1 MGVEFPKVEYIIYNK
16 QEKLNKEQVGWYK
29 LLALRESVLN
39 LSIKDFV
46 GLDKDNS
53 QEIYVSSFLDSIFFN
68 IEKYLFDECEKPLL
82 FDDFVYIASVATKAL
97 KAIIEN
103 PSTKLIKVEEQV
115 KYNKI
120 TNSGIKTMQW
130 LAKRPGSTI
139 TEKISPK
146 NKVLTVSTKFSFDT
160 KENEASMYLYDV
172 LYRILGSRLFE
183 SKCKT
188 CKNNSCNQKRSFEE
202 LLRLYS
208 LNTAVKQSE
217 LSTIPK
223 IRHSVQN
230 NKLMCDKFYK
240 VVWDCN
246 VKISRIEKE
255 LKNEWDN
262 LENILYKDM
271 FYYIASII
279 KQLPNVKIK
288 DVIGRIQVDKNGLLN
303 FSNVNE
309 FTFVNNEK
317 KLEEVKISFDDNRI
331 KIEKRG
337 FTKKNSK
344 FELENTSSGQ
354 VDLAVI
360 HDDLFNYIS
369 KPKLVKEKEII
380 VAEEQKS
387 LPQEEIVVH
396 KYELDYKIS
405 RFKVSQKCLKFY
417 KEAKIETVGDFI
429 SADKTSFWRYAL
441 FRKKYLDDIM
451 ALLREDKY
459 DIQ

>member
-16 QEKLNKEQVGWYK
+16 KEKLNKEQVGWYK

-230 NKLMCDKFYK
+230 NKLMCDRFYK
-240 VVWDCN
+240 VVWD
-246 VKISRIEKE
+246 
-255 LKNEWDN
+255 
-262 LENILYKDM
+262 
-271 FYYIASII
+271 
-279 KQLPNVKIK
+279 
-288 DVIGRIQVDKNGLLN
+288 
-303 FSNVNE
+303 
-309 FTFVNNEK
+309 
-317 KLEEVKISFDDNRI
+317 
-331 KIEKRG
+331 
-337 FTKKNSK
+337 
-344 FELENTSSGQ
+344 
-354 VDLAVI
+354 
-360 HDDLFNYIS
+360 
-369 KPKLVKEKEII
+369 
-380 VAEEQKS
+380 
-387 LPQEEIVVH
+387 
-396 KYELDYKIS
+396 
-405 RFKVSQKCLKFY
+405 
-417 KEAKIETVGDFI
+417 
-429 SADKTSFWRYAL
+429 
-441 FRKKYLDDIM
+441 
-451 ALLREDKY
+451 
-459 DIQ
+459 